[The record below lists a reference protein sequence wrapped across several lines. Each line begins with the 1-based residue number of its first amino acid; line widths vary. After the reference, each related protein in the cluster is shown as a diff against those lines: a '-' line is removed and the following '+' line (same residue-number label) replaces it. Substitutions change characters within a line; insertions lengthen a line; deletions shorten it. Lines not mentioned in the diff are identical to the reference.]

1 MANQQNETV
10 TTDGSKP
17 PKGVG
22 ISPKLFMSVIA
33 GLAVLFLFVLIMI
46 VSYRGKRH
54 ASMPSSQNTLV
65 KQQPGVSAETAINQL
80 NRNKSDGVLVHQA
93 ATKQATSEKPSTPT
107 AQVVSQPNLS
117 HQNTLEAA
125 RSAISVVNN
134 YHGPSGQPLLGQGDL
149 TTQRGLSGL
158 AAQENQLNAMAQSAL
173 SGLGQSGHYK
183 AQNGQGEKTAF
194 LQAARQKDNKFYL
207 NSKLTKPVSPYEVK
221 AGTIIPATLLTGIDS
236 DLPGQITAQVSQNVY
251 DTVTGNDLLIP
262 QGTRIIGLYDS
273 KVTYGQ
279 SRVLI
284 AWTRL
289 IYPNGDS
296 FDLEGQPG
304 VDLMGMAGLHD
315 LVDNHYVRIFG
326 SALMFSLF
334 GALGQLS
341 QPQQANG
348 TLTNQQII
356 YGAIGQQMSQT
367 GAQWVEK
374 NINIQ
379 PTLKIRPGSV
389 FNILLTR
396 DMVLPGPYQYRL
408 HVRLP
413 RPDESTF
420 HDVQLE

>member
-10 TTDGSKP
+10 TNEGSKP

-22 ISPKLFMSVIA
+22 ISPKLFACVIA
-33 GLAVLFLFVLIMI
+33 GLAVMFLFVLIMI
-46 VSYRGKRH
+46 FSYRGKHH
-54 ASMPSSQNTLV
+54 ASTPSSQNTLV
-65 KQQPGVSAETAINQL
+65 KQQQGVSAEAAINQL
-80 NRNKSDGVLVHQA
+80 NRDVSDGVLVHQEEP
-93 ATKQATSEKPSTPT
+93 KQETSEKQSTPT
-107 AQVVSQPNLS
+107 TQAVSQPNLS
-117 HQNTLEAA
+117 NQNELEAA
-125 RSAISVVNN
+125 RSNISVVNN
-134 YHGPSGQPLLGQGDL
+134 YHGPTGQPLMGQGDPM
-149 TTQRGLSGL
+149 TQVGLSGL

-183 AQNGQGEKTAF
+183 EQNMQSEKAAF
-194 LQAARQKDNKFYL
+194 LQAASQKDDKFYL

-251 DTVTGNDLLIP
+251 DTVTGNYLLIP
-262 QGTRIIGLYDS
+262 QGTRVIGVYDS
-273 KVTYGQ
+273 KVAYGQ

-326 SALMFSLF
+326 SALMFSMF

-348 TLTNQQII
+348 ILTNQQII

-367 GAQWVEK
+367 GAQLVEK

-379 PTLKIRPGSV
+379 PTLKIRPGAN

-396 DMVLPGPYQYRL
+396 DMVLPGPYQSRL
-408 HVRLP
+408 HVGLP
-413 RPDESTF
+413 QPDESTF
-420 HDVQLE
+420 HYVK